1 MPQGPFRFALA
12 ALSVATACTIGDTL
26 GSSNFLTGSYAA
38 SIFVVTPTGQA
49 PLNVLAAGGTLSIT
63 ITSSGA
69 TSGSLNVPASVTG
82 GSAFTA
88 SMAGTATITTLTV
101 QFSQDADTFV
111 RDLVWSRVGSEL
123 RVVDQVAGN
132 SSFTITL
139 THQ

>member
-1 MPQGPFRFALA
+1 MPKVSWRLALA
-12 ALSVATACTIGDTL
+12 VVSVAPACTVGDTL
-26 GSSNFLTGSYAA
+26 DASFLTGTYAA
-38 SIFVVTPTGQA
+38 TVFVVTPVGQA

-63 ITSSGA
+63 INSSGT

-82 GSAFTA
+82 GTAFTA
-88 SMAGTATITTLTV
+88 SMAGTATITALTV

-111 RDLVWSRVGSEL
+111 RDLVWSRVGTEL
-123 RVVDQVAGN
+123 QVVNQTAGN